1 MPGAMVPKSVI
12 CLTAASII
20 ICLPMIALSVVNFGM
35 LSIWLNATVAI
46 LILVH
51 HVTFFAVLWASRKKG
66 RSKIIAAEDD
76 VDDSLHLAEEPS
88 IALHMGNIASLLFL
102 AIINAIAFSV
112 MVDITTNGAIR
123 STLPSE
129 RIGSHKWNIKVEIGQ
144 TAVLGVELV
153 MLTTILSICAL
164 RRRRFN
170 IEQEEK
176 LEELDYGLA

>member
-1 MPGAMVPKSVI
+1 MIPKSVI
-12 CLTAASII
+12 SLTAASMV

-35 LSIWLNATVAI
+35 LSIWLNATVAV

-51 HVTFFAVLWASRKKG
+51 HVTFFAVIWATRKKDTT
-66 RSKIIAAEDD
+66 KIIAVEEDAN
-76 VDDSLHLAEEPS
+76 DSEYLHVAEEPS
-88 IALHMGNIASLLFL
+88 IALHMGNIASLGFL
-102 AIINAIAFSV
+102 AIINAIAFSI
-112 MVDITTNGAIR
+112 MVDITKTGAIG
-123 STLPSE
+123 STLPVE

-153 MLTTILSICAL
+153 MLSTILSICAL

-176 LEELDYGLA
+176 LEEFDYGLA

>member
-1 MPGAMVPKSVI
+1 MVPKSVI
-12 CLTAASII
+12 CLTAASVV

-46 LILVH
+46 LALIH
-51 HVTFFAVLWASRKKG
+51 HITFFAVLWVTRKKHPT
-66 RSKIIAAEDD
+66 KIIAAEDD
-76 VDDSLHLAEEPS
+76 DDDSLHLAEEPS
-88 IALHMGNIASLLFL
+88 IALHMGNIASILFL
-102 AIINAIAFSV
+102 VIINAIAFSV
-112 MVDITTNGAIR
+112 MVDITTHGAIS

-144 TAVLGVELV
+144 TAVLGLELV
-153 MLTTILSICAL
+153 MLGTLLLICAW
-164 RRRRFN
+164 RRRHFN